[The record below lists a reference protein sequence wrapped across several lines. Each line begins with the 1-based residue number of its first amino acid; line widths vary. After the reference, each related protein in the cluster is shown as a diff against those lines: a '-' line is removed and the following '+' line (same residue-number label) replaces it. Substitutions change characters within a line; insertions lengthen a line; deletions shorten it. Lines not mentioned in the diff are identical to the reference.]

1 VIKNNFF
8 NLRLKKYKLQ
18 NLFRGMRLQNNAKE
32 SNINPLN
39 PAELSTLVNECPSPD
54 YSVLLF
60 PESTNLTKNAEE
72 HLPLFNYIVEAS
84 ETAMEFINN
93 FLGQFEIPLDV
104 LRPDTR
110 YVIYDLTE
118 DCKILDLNFYE
129 LINSLNVHLKDC
141 IRLENITNLEDMVG
155 IAFDFVDTHS
165 IFLEKS
171 LSNFGKF
178 KLDNLQLRVIPFNEF
193 EEKEEEKTSFYEN
206 DSHQLEDFFLNYIMD
221 IGVLVSDMVRE
232 FKLKSFLDEFKTIER
247 FKKITEI
254 DYRNLELK
262 IKRSKQNIKSAMGGA
277 KLKHPGKSLRIEEE
291 KKIENKNQ
299 GNEFVIEQSDY
310 IKKGKGLKENKNKVA
325 NVSSIEHPNE
335 NLNFTM
341 STNHLPINRSE
352 AMSFSIN
359 NASIRT
365 LADESAQE
373 KVNLVIFSAVFG
385 TSVLL
390 AFLFWCFYLCTKCFK
405 KKKYRKLV
413 SQNSEVLMYY

>member
-1 VIKNNFF
+1 
-8 NLRLKKYKLQ
+8 
-18 NLFRGMRLQNNAKE
+18 MRLQNNIQE

-39 PAELSTLVNECPSPD
+39 PVELSTLEEECRSPD

-72 HLPLFNYIVEAS
+72 HLPLFYYIVEAS
-84 ETAMEFINN
+84 ETAMEFISNI
-93 FLGQFEIPLDV
+93 LGQFEVPLDV

-118 DCKILDLNFYE
+118 DCKILDLSFYE
-129 LINSLNVHLKDC
+129 LINSLNIHLKDC
-141 IRLENITNLEDMVG
+141 IRLENLTSLEDMVG
-155 IAFDFVDTHS
+155 IVFDFIDTQS

-171 LSNFGKF
+171 LSTFEKF
-178 KLDNLQLRVIPFNEF
+178 KLDKLQLRVIPLNEF

-206 DSHQLEDFFLNYIMD
+206 DSHQLEDFLLNYIMD

-232 FKLKSFLDEFKTIER
+232 LKLKSFLDEFKTIER

-262 IKRSKQNIKSAMGGA
+262 IKRSKQNAKSVMGEA
-277 KLKHPGKSLRIEEE
+277 KLKHTGKFLRIEEE
-291 KKIENKNQ
+291 KKFEDKNQ
-299 GNEFVIEQSDY
+299 VNEFVIEQSDY
-310 IKKGKGLKENKNKVA
+310 IKKVKGPQENKNKVA
-325 NVSSIEHPNE
+325 NVSSIKHPNE
-335 NLNFTM
+335 NFNFTM
-341 STNHLPINRSE
+341 STNHLPINRLE

-365 LADESAQE
+365 LADEGAQE
-373 KVNLVIFSAVFG
+373 KVNLVIFSTVFG
-385 TSVLL
+385 VLIL
-390 AFLFWCFYLCTKCFK
+390 IAFLFWCFYCCTKCFK

-413 SQNSEVLMYY
+413 SQNSEVLRYY